1 MDMQS
6 ALRAVTSGKDLQH
19 EEMITIMRTIMT
31 GRATASQIGG
41 FLIGLRMK
49 GETVEEIAA
58 AASVMRE
65 LATAV
70 PISETPLLDT
80 CGTGG
85 DDGPPTFNISTTAA
99 FVAAA
104 AGAKVAKH
112 GNRAVSSLSGS
123 ADVLEASG
131 INIHLSP
138 ENIGRC
144 VREVGIGFMFAP
156 DHHGAT
162 RHAAGPRREM
172 GTRTIFNLLG
182 PLTNPAG
189 AAHQMIGVFASQW
202 MHPLAEVLAKLG
214 SQHALICHSADNLDE
229 ISVGAPTKIVEMY
242 DQNISEYTIRPEDFG
257 INRADLCSITVN
269 SVQESLD
276 LMQQVL
282 ANRPGPAHDI
292 VSLNAGAAIY
302 VSGLSESLPRGIE
315 QAKSL
320 LSSGHPQRVFEALRA
335 LTNTLASK

>member
-6 ALRAVTSGKDLQH
+6 ALRAVTSRQNLQH
-19 EEMITIMRTIMT
+19 EEMIAVMRTIMT
-31 GRATASQIGG
+31 GQATASQIGG

-70 PISETPLLDT
+70 PINETPLLDT

-112 GNRAVSSLSGS
+112 GNRALSSLSGS
-123 ADVLEASG
+123 ADVLETAG
-131 INIHLSP
+131 VNIHLSP
-138 ENIGRC
+138 ENIRRC

-189 AAHQMIGVFASQW
+189 ASHQMIGVFGSQW
-202 MHPLAEVLAKLG
+202 MRPLAEVLAKLG
-214 SQHALICHSADNLDE
+214 SQHVLICHSEDNLDE
-229 ISVGAPTKIVEMY
+229 ISVGAPTKIVEMHA
-242 DQNISEYTIRPEDFG
+242 QNISEYSIQPEDFG
-257 INRADLCSITVN
+257 INRVDLHSITVN
-269 SVQESLD
+269 NVQESLA
-276 LMQQVL
+276 LMHQVF
-282 ANRPGPAHDI
+282 ANQPGPAHDI

-302 VSGLSESLPRGIE
+302 VSGLSDSLPRGVE
-315 QAKSL
+315 RAKAL
-320 LSSGHPQRVFEALRA
+320 LGSGHPKKVFEALRT
-335 LTNTLASK
+335 LTNTLSQ